1 MFSLE
6 VRKYTNMCNPIEREQ
21 MKTRVLTGMSIGVS
35 LLTNLIAI
43 LTAVPSRAQQIT
55 GTPGSP
61 SATITIDGKQIP
73 PPPTK
78 FEGVIKEDAKDSKS
92 YWPPRVV
99 PPYEIA

>member
-1 MFSLE
+1 M
-6 VRKYTNMCNPIEREQ
+6 RI
-21 MKTRVLTGMSIGVS
+21 IVS
-35 LLTNLIAI
+35 LLTT
-43 LTAVPSRAQQIT
+43 LTVTLMAVPSRAQQIT

-92 YWPPRVV
+92 YWPPRVA
-99 PPYEIA
+99 PPQNRAPLDIYRQRRLSLL